1 MTRRLTERDVL
12 KKIVRTFPAAGN
24 DAPGLPLDDD
34 TALLRTA
41 SGDDTILTC
50 DWFLEGSHFRQEQHP
65 ADSVGW
71 KCLTR
76 AASDI
81 AAMGGR
87 PSYFLLSL
95 AIPERQTGK
104 WMNEFLLGLRRAT
117 EVLECRLAGGDT
129 TRNQRILINVT
140 VLGAVA
146 KGKAIRRRGAKPGDQ
161 LFVTGTLGES
171 ELGLR
176 LLRTHSGLS
185 PERNPAIR
193 KHLYPEARLALGQ
206 WLSINRLATAMMDL
220 SDGLSSDLPRLCS
233 ASGVGARI
241 FAAQVPLTGLVDPN
255 EALSFALH
263 GGDDY
268 ELLFAVRPA
277 VARKLPKAHLGVRLT
292 CIGEITTREK
302 IVIEAGGRPTP
313 LIARG
318 WDPFRKR

>member
-1 MTRRLTERDVL
+1 MTRPLTEKDVL
-12 KKIVRTFPAAGN
+12 NKIVRTFPAAGN

-34 TALLRTA
+34 TALIRTA
-41 SGDDTILTC
+41 PGDETILTC
-50 DWFLEGSHFRQEQHP
+50 DWFLEGSHFRRQQHP

-87 PSYFLLSL
+87 PRYFLLSL

-104 WMNEFLLGLRRAT
+104 WLNEFLLGLRRAA

-129 TRNQRILINVT
+129 TRNTKILINVT
-140 VLGAVA
+140 VVGEVSS
-146 KGKAIRRRGAKPGDQ
+146 GKAIRRSDARPGDQ

-176 LLRTHSGLS
+176 LLRNHSGFS
-185 PERNPAIR
+185 PKRNPATR

-206 WLSINRLATAMMDL
+206 WLSTNRLATAMMDL
-220 SDGLSSDLPRLCS
+220 SVGLSSDLPRLCA

-241 FAAQVPLTGLVDPN
+241 FAEQLPLTGLVRRN
-255 EALSFALH
+255 EALSLALH

-268 ELLFAVRPA
+268 ELLFAVKQA

-292 CIGEITTREK
+292 RIGEITSREK
-302 IVIEAGGRPTP
+302 IVIETGGRLKP
-313 LIARG
+313 LIAGG